1 MEESRQEMPGRNHD
15 FPTPASSQD
24 AALSQGKAVGLC
36 PCPSSELPQVLPKS
50 QMGFWA
56 LQVLPTESQKSEC
69 PGGQREGLRA
79 LGVDGETLPVPL
91 ESGTGAG
98 AAAGLSKP

>member
-1 MEESRQEMPGRNHD
+1 
-15 FPTPASSQD
+15 
-24 AALSQGKAVGLC
+24 
-36 PCPSSELPQVLPKS
+36 
-50 QMGFWA
+50 MGFWA

-79 LGVDGETLPVPL
+79 LGVDGETLPVPQVL
-91 ESGTGAG
+91 GTG